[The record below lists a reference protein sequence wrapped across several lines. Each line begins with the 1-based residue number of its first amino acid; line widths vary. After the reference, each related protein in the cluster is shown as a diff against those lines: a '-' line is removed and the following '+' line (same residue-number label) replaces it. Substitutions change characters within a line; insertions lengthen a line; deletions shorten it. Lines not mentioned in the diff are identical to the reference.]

1 MHMTWIG
8 WMVGGTVLLFFIV
21 MSVLAS
27 QLSRSVSSSLTGR
40 RDTGPSYKALAV
52 SWAALEAGREQGSRG
67 PSECSSSRLSTPLR
81 SPLTPAQH
89 LAEPEPGRAALP
101 EAEFDQPA
109 LPDEHVGRKLAAVS
123 ARHHPFDAFDDRRA
137 GAPVVLELLSTV
149 IDGDVRPVANVLVV
163 CAFIGVLE
171 PSSAADVVDK
181 DRLEAGL
188 ASLHILEALL
198 QGVPASM
205 RSPLLPASV

>member
-8 WMVGGTVLLFFIV
+8 WMVGGT
-21 MSVLAS
+21 VLAS

-171 PSSAADVVDK
+171 PSSAADVDK